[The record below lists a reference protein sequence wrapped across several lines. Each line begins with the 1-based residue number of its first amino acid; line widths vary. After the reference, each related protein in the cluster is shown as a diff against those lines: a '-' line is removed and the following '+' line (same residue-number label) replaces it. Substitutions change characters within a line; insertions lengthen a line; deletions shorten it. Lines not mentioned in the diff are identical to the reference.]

1 MDKFLKIKDFSQLI
15 GVSVRTL
22 QYYDE
27 IDLLPP
33 AKKNAQGHR
42 FYNDHSFSF
51 AFMIVSLKRMGVSLE
66 EIKQILGNKQPLG
79 SFILEEKQR
88 VELEIGSLQNRLIQL
103 THLEEYLKTGREVT
117 PEMLVLLGEGELSK
131 ELLAKV
137 SEKTVPSFDL
147 EEFQIFLQE
156 LALCYEQQLP
166 YNHPSV
172 KKCLN
177 YWRQMNEYSYVVEM
191 TTFAEKYYA
200 KYPEQTYGMK
210 KEWYAYLKENL
221 KQDN

>member
-1 MDKFLKIKDFSQLI
+1 METFLKIKDFSQLI

-33 AKKNAQGHR
+33 AKRNAQGHR
-42 FYNDHSFSF
+42 FYNDHSFSL
-51 AFMIVSLKRMGVSLE
+51 AFMIVSLKRMGISLE

-88 VELEIGSLQNRLIQL
+88 VELENVSLQNCLIQL

-117 PEMLVLLGEGELSK
+117 PEMLVLLGEGESSK

-137 SEKTVPSFDL
+137 SEKKSSF
-147 EEFQIFLQE
+147 F
-156 LALCYEQQLP
+156 
-166 YNHPSV
+166 
-172 KKCLN
+172 
-177 YWRQMNEYSYVVEM
+177 
-191 TTFAEKYYA
+191 
-200 KYPEQTYGMK
+200 
-210 KEWYAYLKENL
+210 
-221 KQDN
+221 